1 MITADGIGSGIA
13 ILETQQADL
22 PYYLESH
29 VQKVTRSIRMKK
41 KERKT
46 KLKER
51 TRLWKEDNL
60 SGQSG
65 MVAETDAR
73 KRRKKKEN
81 VQNDQSLQAKKCW
94 KKGK

>member
-1 MITADGIGSGIA
+1 MITADGIGIGIA
-13 ILETQQADL
+13 LLETQQADL

-29 VQKVTRSIRMKK
+29 VQKVIRSIRMKK

-73 KRRKKKEN
+73 KEKEE
-81 VQNDQSLQAKKCW
+81 
-94 KKGK
+94 KGKCAERPITASQKMLQEG

>member
-13 ILETQQADL
+13 LLETQQADL
-22 PYYLESH
+22 PYYLELH

-60 SGQSG
+60 SGQFG
-65 MVAETDAR
+65 MVPETDAR

-81 VQNDQSLQAKKCW
+81 VQNDQSLQAKICC